1 MRQSEPRY
9 LTIEQTEALLGKMS
23 DQSRPVA
30 ATLFYAALR
39 VSEALALTWVHIDF
53 ENSTIAVPGTKTDAS
68 RAAVPLLPAL
78 ARELCAHRAR
88 MGVKGLRF
96 VQPEALVFQT
106 RTGNSPGRRNILR
119 AVQNAATASGLNPD
133 GAEPVGLHDLRHSA
147 AGLAFGSLALNEVS
161 RLLRHANPRVTT
173 TVYGGIND
181 DAAAAIGN
189 KLTNAGF
196 GA

>member
-1 MRQSEPRY
+1 
-9 LTIEQTEALLGKMS
+9 MS

-39 VSEALALTWVHIDF
+39 ASEALSLTWAHVSFDTA
-53 ENSTIAVPGTKTDAS
+53 TITVPGTKTEAS
-68 RAAVPLLPAL
+68 RATVPLLPAL
-78 ARELCAHRAR
+78 ARELRAHRAR
-88 MGVKGLRF
+88 VGVKGLAF

-106 RTGNSPGRRNILR
+106 RTGRSPGRRNILR
-119 AVQNAATASGLNPD
+119 AVQTAAAAAGLNPE

-147 AGLAFGSLALNEVS
+147 AGLAFESLALNEVS

-189 KLTNAGF
+189 KLTEAGF